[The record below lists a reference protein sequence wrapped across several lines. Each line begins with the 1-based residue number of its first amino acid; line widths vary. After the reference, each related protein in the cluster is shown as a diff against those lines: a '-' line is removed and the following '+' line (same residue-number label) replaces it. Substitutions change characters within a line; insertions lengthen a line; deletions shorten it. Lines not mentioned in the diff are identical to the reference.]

1 MYAVKSA
8 FSITPAEMARAYTW
22 AVTDAAAGAETS
34 GYWDAPAR
42 PAAVSRWARDASNRA
57 ALDALTRRRLGLP

>member
-1 MYAVKSA
+1 
-8 FSITPAEMARAYTW
+8 MARAYTW
-22 AVTDAAAGAETS
+22 AVTDPAAGAETS